1 MKMKKNIF
9 KTWKEKREAKKA
21 KKDRI
26 KRCPIITLT
35 KEEWES

>member
-1 MKMKKNIF
+1 MKNIF
-9 KTWKEKREAKKA
+9 KTWKKRKEEKKRRKE
-21 KKDRI
+21 RI